1 MGMKITAYL
10 FVFGLMLVCSE
21 ATPLSGVSV
30 DVKEVNNVLSRGKRG
45 TDFLTLHEE
54 CVVEG
59 CTVEEILEHEDINE
73 ECVVEGCNSEEISE
87 YPESLQVHIK
97 RVAEATPDDS
107 DSDETEFSGYDEV

>member
-1 MGMKITAYL
+1 MFSIVGRFARKERKQKYL
-10 FVFGLMLVCSE
+10 SDCTRLLWVAKLFSKSDCSFVI
-21 ATPLSGVSV
+21 AGVSV
-30 DVKEVNNVLSRGKRG
+30 GVKEANNVLSRGKRG

-87 YPESLQVHIK
+87 YPEVS
-97 RVAEATPDDS
+97 
-107 DSDETEFSGYDEV
+107 